1 MARAE
6 LKNVMQRAHEIAREK
21 LEGDYMARMSLALKM
36 AWAEVKREIVI
47 RRLEEAL
54 KEHEGGRFN
63 HSYELNR
70 WTKYGHDRL
79 YINRTN
85 GRNSKSKG
93 YIDLKEMTLG
103 TFKAGGD
110 VEYTVKKALKGMVA

>member
-6 LKNVMQRAHEIAREK
+6 LSKIMQRAHEIAREE

-36 AWAEVKREIVI
+36 AWNEVKKEIAI
-47 RRLEEAL
+47 CRLEEAL
-54 KEHEGGRFN
+54 KKHEGGRFR
-63 HSYELNR
+63 HAYELNR
-70 WTKYGHDRL
+70 WKKYGHDRL

-110 VEYTVKKALKGMVA
+110 VEHTVKKALKGLVA